1 MTEDTRAAEETEGK
15 KSLPFQAEVAEVLKL
30 VIHSL
35 YSHKEIFLRE
45 LISNASDALDKLRF
59 RNLTEPELT
68 GNDPRLE
75 VSLHP
80 DKEKGVLIIRDTGIG
95 MTEAELIENLG
106 TVAHSGSRA
115 FLEQLGKSGGSGK
128 DVNLIGQFGVGFYS
142 AYLVAD
148 RVEVVTRAA
157 GPGQRAL
164 RWSSDAKNTFTIEP
178 TTRAERGTDVILHLR
193 DDQKDFLDDWRLRD
207 LVARYSDYVA
217 YPIKL
222 ENPER
227 KDEKGGGA
235 PEQINRANALWQRP
249 KSEITD
255 AQYEELYKH
264 LTHDFEPPLARVHFK
279 VEGTQEFVG
288 LLYVPKRPPFD
299 LFDSRRPRG
308 VRLFVKR
315 VFIMDDVE
323 EVLPPWLRF
332 MRGIIDSDDLPL
344 NVSREL
350 LQDSSILA
358 AIKKQ
363 ITKKTLDLLDELA
376 KERKEDYELTWKN
389 FGQVLK
395 EGLAIESEYKERLA
409 PLLRYASSHGEG
421 LVSLTEYVERMK
433 DGQEGIYYL
442 FGESSASLQNSP
454 YLEALAAHGYE
465 VLLMSDP
472 VDEWAAE
479 GLREFQGKPLVSAM
493 RTDLK
498 LPLDDAQ
505 KKTKEE
511 ASTRLQPL
519 TLRMLKVLADRV
531 REVRVS
537 DRLTSSPSCLVLP
550 SGGTPAFM
558 ERLLKER
565 GRDVP
570 HAKRIFE
577 INAEHPIVGSLS
589 ALLESDAESPKIDE
603 WVEILY
609 DQALLTEGGTI
620 DDPNRLARRI
630 ASLLTEV
637 ATAGSAGGAK
647 S

>member
-1 MTEDTRAAEETEGK
+1 MTESNRAAESTEGK
-15 KSLPFQAEVAEVLKL
+15 KSLPFQAEVAQVLKL

-45 LISNASDALDKLRF
+45 LVSNASDALDKLRF
-59 RNLTEPELT
+59 RNLTEPELM

-75 VSLHP
+75 VSIYP
-80 DKEKGVLIIRDTGIG
+80 DAEKGVLIIRDTGIG
-95 MTEAELIENLG
+95 MTEEELIENLG

-115 FLEQLGKSGGSGK
+115 FLERLAKSGTSK

-148 RVEVVTRAA
+148 RVEVITRAA

-164 RWSSDAKNTFTIEP
+164 LWSSDAQSTFTIEP
-178 TTRAERGTDVILHLR
+178 TTRAERGTEVVLHLR
-193 DDQKDFLDDWRLRD
+193 DEHKDFLEDWRIRD

-222 ENPER
+222 EKKEG
-227 KDEKGGGA
+227 EA
-235 PEQINRANALWQRP
+235 EQINRANALWQRP

-255 AQYEELYKH
+255 AQYDELYKH
-264 LTHDFEPPLARVHFK
+264 LTHDFEPPLARTHFK
-279 VEGTQEFVG
+279 VEGTQEFAG
-288 LLYVPKRPPFD
+288 LLYIPRRAPFD
-299 LFDSRRPRG
+299 LYEGRRPRG

-350 LQDSSILA
+350 LQDSTILS

-363 ITKKTLDLLDELA
+363 VTKKTLDLLEELA
-376 KERKEDYELTWKN
+376 KEKKEDYELTWKN

-395 EGLAIESEYKERLA
+395 EGLALDSEYKERIA

-421 LVSLTEYVERMK
+421 LVSLSDYVSRMK
-433 DGQEGIYYL
+433 EGQEGIYYL
-442 FGESSASLQNSP
+442 FGESAISLQNSP
-454 YLEALAAHGYE
+454 YLETLAARGFE

-479 GLREFQGKPLVSAM
+479 GLREFQGKPFVSAM

-498 LPLDDAQ
+498 LPLDEEQ
-505 KKTKEE
+505 KKTKDE

-519 TLRMLKVLADRV
+519 TLRILKVLADRV
-531 REVRVS
+531 REVKVS
-537 DRLTSSPSCLVLP
+537 DRLTNSPSCLVLP
-550 SGGTPAFM
+550 DGGTPAFM

-565 GRDVP
+565 GRHMP

-577 INAEHPIVGSLS
+577 INPTHAIVASLAS
-589 ALLESDAESPKIDE
+589 LIERDAESPKIDE
-603 WVEILY
+603 WIEVLY

-637 ATAGSAGGAK
+637 ATAATPSA
-647 S
+647 

>member
-1 MTEDTRAAEETEGK
+1 MTETNRPTEQTEGK
-15 KSLPFQAEVAEVLKL
+15 KSLPFQAEVAQVLKL

-45 LISNASDALDKLRF
+45 LVSNASDALDKLRF
-59 RNLTEPELT
+59 RNLTEPELM

-75 VSLHP
+75 VSIFP

-115 FLEQLGKSGGSGK
+115 FLEQIAKSGKGGK

-148 RVEVVTRAA
+148 KVEVITRAA

-164 RWSSDAKNTFTIEP
+164 LWSSDAQSTFTIEP
-178 TTRAERGTDVILHLR
+178 TTRAERGTEIVLHLR
-193 DDQKDFLDDWRLRD
+193 EEHKDFLEDWRIRD
-207 LVARYSDYVA
+207 LVSRYSDYVA

-222 ENPER
+222 EQKEG
-227 KDEKGGGA
+227 EA
-235 PEQINRANALWQRP
+235 QQINRANALWQRN
-249 KSEITD
+249 KSDITD
-255 AQYEELYKH
+255 AQYDELYKH
-264 LTHDFEPPLARVHFK
+264 LTHDFEPPLARTHFK
-279 VEGTQEFVG
+279 VEGTQEFAG
-288 LLYVPKRPPFD
+288 LLYIPRRPPFD
-299 LFDSRRPRG
+299 LYDGRRPRG

-332 MRGIIDSDDLPL
+332 MRGVIDSDDLPL

-350 LQDSSILA
+350 LQDSSILH

-363 ITKKTLDLLDELA
+363 VTKKTLDLLEELA
-376 KERKEDYELTWKN
+376 KEKPDDYQVAWKN

-395 EGLAIESEYKERLA
+395 EGLALDSEYKERIA
-409 PLLRYASSHGEG
+409 PLLRYSSSHGES
-421 LVSLTEYVERMK
+421 LVSLSDYVGRMK
-433 DGQEGIYYL
+433 EGQEGIYYL
-442 FGESSASLQNSP
+442 FGESAASLQSSP
-454 YLEALAAHGYE
+454 YLESLAARGYE

-479 GLREFQGKPLVSAM
+479 GLREFQGKPLLSAM

-498 LPLDDAQ
+498 LPLDDEQ

-511 ASTRLQPL
+511 AATRLQPL
-519 TLRMLKVLADRV
+519 TLRMLKVLSDRV
-531 REVRVS
+531 REVKVS

-550 SGGTPAFM
+550 DGGTPAFM

-565 GRDVP
+565 GRDIH

-577 INAEHPIVGSLS
+577 INPEHAITKSLASLLAE
-589 ALLESDAESPKIDE
+589 DAESPKIDE
-603 WVEILY
+603 WIEILY
-609 DQALLTEGGTI
+609 DQALLTEGATI

-630 ASLLTEV
+630 ATLLTEV
-637 ATAGSAGGAK
+637 ATGGGVGK
-647 S
+647 R

>member
-1 MTEDTRAAEETEGK
+1 MTDPTPNQATTEGK
-15 KSLPFQAEVAEVLKL
+15 KSLPFQAEVAQVLKL

-45 LISNASDALDKLRF
+45 LVSNASDALDKLRF
-59 RNLTEPELT
+59 RNLTEPELM

-75 VSLHP
+75 ITIAP
-80 DKEKGVLIIRDTGIG
+80 DKEKGVLVIRDTGIG

-115 FLEQLGKSGGSGK
+115 FLEQLSKAGTAK

-148 RVEVVTRAA
+148 RVEVITRAA

-164 RWSSDAKNTFTIEP
+164 LWSSDAQSTFTIEP
-178 TTRAERGTDVILHLR
+178 TTRAERGTEIILHLR
-193 DDQKDFLDDWRLRD
+193 PEHKDFLDEWRIRD
-207 LVARYSDYVA
+207 LVGRYSDYVA

-222 ENPER
+222 EKKPE
-227 KDEKGGGA
+227 KDEKPEQ

-255 AQYEELYKH
+255 AQYDELYKH
-264 LTHDFEPPLARVHFK
+264 LTHDFEPPIARTHFK
-279 VEGTQEFVG
+279 VEGTQEFAG
-288 LLYVPKRPPFD
+288 LLFIPRRPPFD
-299 LFDSRRPRG
+299 LYDGRKPRG

-332 MRGIIDSDDLPL
+332 MRGVIDSDDLPL

-350 LQDSSILA
+350 LQDSTILH

-363 ITKKTLDLLDELA
+363 VTKKTLDLLEEMA
-376 KERKEDYELTWKN
+376 KERKDDYETVWKN

-395 EGLAIESEYKERLA
+395 EGLALDSEYKERIA
-409 PLLRYASSHGEG
+409 PLLRYGSSHGEG
-421 LVSLTEYVERMK
+421 LVSLADYVGRMK
-433 DGQEGIYYL
+433 EGQEGIYYL
-442 FGESSASLQNSP
+442 FGESTASLQNSP
-454 YLEALAAHGYE
+454 YLETLTSRGFE
-465 VLLMSDP
+465 VLFMSDP

-498 LPLDDAQ
+498 LPLDEEQ

-519 TLRMLKVLADRV
+519 ILRMVKVLHDRV
-531 REVRVS
+531 REVKVS
-537 DRLTSSPSCLVLP
+537 DRLTNTPSCLVLP
-550 SGGTPAFM
+550 DGGTPAFM

-565 GRDVP
+565 GRGIP

-577 INAEHPIVGSLS
+577 INATHPIIESLAS
-589 ALLESDAESPKIDE
+589 LVEKDAESPKIDE
-603 WVEILY
+603 WIDILY
-609 DQALLTEGGTI
+609 DQALLTEGATI

-637 ATAGSAGGAK
+637 ATGGATK
-647 S
+647 QG